1 MKLSLVVLAFVS
13 LLACSRNQQK
23 ESLVS
28 ASFHAEELAPNHRV
42 DLSQRK
48 VFPFSVVPGGT
59 INKEEVKAGVAADP
73 VVREHY
79 KGIEL
84 DKLKPYRLTQPARG
98 YVSYR
103 IGNRI
108 FWTAQRLYLKA
119 GEILLSDGIHM
130 LRGRCGNRVSLEA
143 RLPILIAAEPKEAV
157 LDLPS
162 WDAPLFQAMVREANL
177 GDSYLPLLLPGNGP
191 QALISIYTDLPAA
204 IFAVAPPVGPGL
216 LGGVLPGALPP
227 TQGDYGLTIYNT
239 PPIVYVSAQPILLPP
254 PSILLP
260 PITPIQL
267 VLNFGPPGF
276 VNGGPIGFGNPPF
289 GFVEI
294 PIFPGL
300 LLPPLFLFPPTVS
313 GGSPPIV
320 VAGPAILPPGGVVLP
335 PGESHP
341 PPTGPPGVPT
351 PPETTPPPAF
361 EPIPEPSTLWLVS
374 AAAVALLLLK
384 RKR

>member
-1 MKLSLVVLAFVS
+1 MKILLLVLAFVS

-23 ESLVS
+23 ESPVS
-28 ASFHAEELAPNHRV
+28 ARFHAEELAPNHRV

-59 INKEEVKAGVAADP
+59 INQEEVKAGVAADP

-79 KGIEL
+79 KGIDL

-130 LRGRCGNRVSLEA
+130 LRGRCGNRVSLKA
-143 RLPILIAAEPKEAV
+143 RLPILIAAEPTEDV
-157 LDLPS
+157 LDLPN
-162 WDAPLFQAMVREANL
+162 WAAPLSQAMVQEANL
-177 GDSYLPLLLPGNGP
+177 GDSDLPLLLPANGP
-191 QALISIYTDLPAA
+191 PALISTYTDLPA
-204 IFAVAPPVGPGL
+204 IFAVAPPVGL
-216 LGGVLPGALPP
+216 EILGGVLPGPLPP
-227 TQGDYGLTIYNT
+227 TQDDYGFTIYNT
-239 PPIVYVSAQPILLPP
+239 PPIVYVSAQPLLLQPPSLLLPP
-254 PSILLP
+254 N
-260 PITPIQL
+260 TPIEL

-276 VNGGPIGFGNPPF
+276 VNGGPIGFGNPP
-289 GFVEI
+289 
-294 PIFPGL
+294 
-300 LLPPLFLFPPTVS
+300 
-313 GGSPPIV
+313 IV
-320 VAGPAILPPGGVVLP
+320 VAGPAILPPGLVLP
-335 PGESHP
+335 GA
-341 PPTGPPGVPT
+341 PTSRT
-351 PPETTPPPAF
+351 LPETIPPPAI

-374 AAAVALLLLK
+374 AAAVALMLLK